1 MNKTFSV
8 TGKCGHGIKGTTKI
22 PLPLTAEVLD
32 CSDPEDGSN
41 GREYIVWLSNIPF
54 SWYVIPITEPTPCK
68 FRARFVADAVN
79 AFLATS
85 EGQRTAIQCVRHSF

>member
-32 CSDPEDGSN
+32 YIDPEV
-41 GREYIVWLSNIPF
+41 GREYVVWLSNIPAK
-54 SWYVIPITEPTPCK
+54 WYVIPITEPTPCK

-79 AFLATS
+79 AFLANS
-85 EGQRTAIQCVRHSF
+85 EGQRAAIQCVRHSF